1 MRNVKLAFFAAIVL
15 FVSCSSGMKE
25 GNIRSVS
32 PASNPAKP
40 TSSEGLAGVWL
51 DSETN
56 DLHAIERNGDGFRV
70 SSVIEQCAE
79 GAVPEKMEMK
89 SSEWENGVLSWSYFV
104 PSTGY
109 SVFFKTVSLDG
120 DNLETEWVNR
130 DSAGVTRSGK
140 ETLTRFVGLP
150 KEEAEW
156 QEPSAEDESA
166 GSDY

>member
-1 MRNVKLAFFAAIVL
+1 MRNGKLAFFAAIAL

-32 PASNPAKP
+32 PASNQVK
-40 TSSEGLAGVWL
+40 TSSSEGLAGMWL

-56 DLHAIERNGDGFRV
+56 DLHTIEQNGDGYRV

-109 SVFFKTVSLDG
+109 SVFFKTLSLDG

-130 DSAGVTRSGK
+130 DSTGVTRSGK

-150 KEEAEW
+150 KEEDGW
-156 QEPSAEDESA
+156 KEPAAEDESA
-166 GSDY
+166 GADY